1 MATILALGMAA
12 ALYPQLLAIVVVILT
27 RAEPKRLLWAC
38 YLGAV
43 GMSIGCGAAVLLIFR
58 DRSSVVGSTSHRLG
72 ASVFLVVGAI
82 ALLSA
87 LLVATGRSRAVLGE
101 ALPRVL
107 PGSGKRREHSG
118 SMEKLKTRAK
128 LALTRGSVAAAA
140 GAGAIL
146 GIPGPFDLL
155 ALGRM
160 ASSAYSA
167 LASIAMIIAFNLVK
181 FLLIEIPILSY
192 TVDPDRTT
200 ARVGRL
206 SAWMKD
212 RQITVLAAAVGII
225 GVLLIVRGIT
235 RLN

>member
-1 MATILALGMAA
+1 MGS
-12 ALYPQLLAIVVVILT
+12 PSKFHD
-27 RAEPKRLLWAC
+27 EPGNL
-38 YLGAV
+38 
-43 GMSIGCGAAVLLIFR
+43 
-58 DRSSVVGSTSHRLG
+58 
-72 ASVFLVVGAI
+72 
-82 ALLSA
+82 
-87 LLVATGRSRAVLGE
+87 
-101 ALPRVL
+101 
-107 PGSGKRREHSG
+107 
-118 SMEKLKTRAK
+118 K